1 MKINELNTP
10 VLPDTYE
17 ASMFLNQTIRAG
29 KYAIKIHNMID
40 NDQEME
46 SWVAKKLDLAS
57 SYISSVGHYLE
68 GQEMSEDAGEGHMAK
83 SQMYKIAK
91 YCLKISTLVKPGDDI
106 EAWVQTKMNRAVDM
120 LDAVYHYEDYQRLNP
135 YREQLEQNVL
145 QKHSQVIQK
154 NIDEILSKE
163 TPADD
168 IETKPGMLNILKKRV
183 QEVEK
188 KMCREKTEAISKE
201 GIQQGF
207 AVRYE
212 RDGKRLAQAYKNK
225 DDAKKRASE
234 LKNTT
239 GVKDIS
245 ITQHTFAFKED
256 EINEDPRAVG
266 KALANIKYGKEIADA
281 ILKGTDIGILKVK
294 ANAYLSSIDDTLEL
308 LNQMY
313 PSQYN
318 KNESALAERMP
329 AQIIKNKQKLAYM
342 SDRELANHLK
352 DKDETTLRQMAWRHG
367 YGKMSSHYWDR
378 VQRGL
383 ADTHDD
389 DVLDTEFDAQPRYR
403 GQRLDIGDSIEE
415 GLGDWMKKLAAAGII
430 VGAVAGMGSI
440 NNAIDNSVP
449 AIQAMNTAY
458 EMAVDAGNDELAKM
472 IKTDISDAKV
482 RLSSG
487 KDLNHIKYLQ
497 DKYSKF
503 MSTESVNE
511 YSMAKNNI
519 DLIKQKQD
527 KEAYQDKV
535 QTLQQIQN
543 DPNTNKDELLKKMLM
558 KRKEK
563 LATTGESKTVL
574 YTNRLVDMMGKK
586 LGETWTFAFKNS
598 LKS

>member
-163 TPADD
+163 TPAND

-245 ITQHTFAFKED
+245 ITQHTFAFKENDMLD
-256 EINEDPRAVG
+256 EG
-266 KALANIKYGKEIADA
+266 IK
-281 ILKGTDIGILKVK
+281 
-294 ANAYLSSIDDTLEL
+294 
-308 LNQMY
+308 
-313 PSQYN
+313 
-318 KNESALAERMP
+318 
-329 AQIIKNKQKLAYM
+329 
-342 SDRELANHLK
+342 
-352 DKDETTLRQMAWRHG
+352 
-367 YGKMSSHYWDR
+367 
-378 VQRGL
+378 
-383 ADTHDD
+383 
-389 DVLDTEFDAQPRYR
+389 
-403 GQRLDIGDSIEE
+403 
-415 GLGDWMKKLAAAGII
+415 DWMKKLAAAGII

-458 EMAVDAGNDELAKM
+458 EMAVDAGNDDLAKM

-511 YSMAKNNI
+511 YSMAKNKI

-543 DPNTNKDELLKKMLM
+543 DPNTNKDELLKKMLV

>member
-1 MKINELNTP
+1 
-10 VLPDTYE
+10 
-17 ASMFLNQTIRAG
+17 
-29 KYAIKIHNMID
+29 MID

-145 QKHSQVIQK
+145 QKHSHVIQK

-234 LKNTT
+234 LKNTA

-245 ITQHTFAFKED
+245 ITQHTFAFKENDMLD
-256 EINEDPRAVG
+256 EG
-266 KALANIKYGKEIADA
+266 IK
-281 ILKGTDIGILKVK
+281 
-294 ANAYLSSIDDTLEL
+294 
-308 LNQMY
+308 
-313 PSQYN
+313 
-318 KNESALAERMP
+318 
-329 AQIIKNKQKLAYM
+329 
-342 SDRELANHLK
+342 
-352 DKDETTLRQMAWRHG
+352 
-367 YGKMSSHYWDR
+367 
-378 VQRGL
+378 
-383 ADTHDD
+383 
-389 DVLDTEFDAQPRYR
+389 
-403 GQRLDIGDSIEE
+403 
-415 GLGDWMKKLAAAGII
+415 DWMKKLAAAGII

-458 EMAVDAGNDELAKM
+458 EMAIDAGNDELAKM

-503 MSTESVNE
+503 MNTESVNE
-511 YSMAKNNI
+511 YSMSKNKI

-527 KEAYQDKV
+527 KEAYQDKL

-543 DPNTNKDELLKKMLM
+543 DPNTSKDPELKKELM

-563 LATTGESKTVL
+563 LVTTGESKTVL

>member
-29 KYAIKIHNMID
+29 KYAIKIHDMID

-145 QKHSQVIQK
+145 QKHSHVIQK

-234 LKNTT
+234 LKNTA

-245 ITQHTFAFKED
+245 ITQHTFAFKENDMLD
-256 EINEDPRAVG
+256 EG
-266 KALANIKYGKEIADA
+266 IK
-281 ILKGTDIGILKVK
+281 
-294 ANAYLSSIDDTLEL
+294 
-308 LNQMY
+308 
-313 PSQYN
+313 
-318 KNESALAERMP
+318 
-329 AQIIKNKQKLAYM
+329 
-342 SDRELANHLK
+342 
-352 DKDETTLRQMAWRHG
+352 
-367 YGKMSSHYWDR
+367 
-378 VQRGL
+378 
-383 ADTHDD
+383 
-389 DVLDTEFDAQPRYR
+389 
-403 GQRLDIGDSIEE
+403 
-415 GLGDWMKKLAAAGII
+415 DWMKKLAAAGII

-458 EMAVDAGNDELAKM
+458 EMAIDAGNDELAKM

-511 YSMAKNNI
+511 YSMSKNKI

-527 KEAYQDKV
+527 KEAYQDKL

-543 DPNTNKDELLKKMLM
+543 DPNTSKDPELKKELM

-563 LATTGESKTVL
+563 LVTTGESKTVL

>member
-29 KYAIKIHNMID
+29 KYAIKIHDMID

-234 LKNTT
+234 LKNTA

-245 ITQHTFAFKED
+245 ITQHTFAFKENDMLD
-256 EINEDPRAVG
+256 EG
-266 KALANIKYGKEIADA
+266 IK
-281 ILKGTDIGILKVK
+281 
-294 ANAYLSSIDDTLEL
+294 
-308 LNQMY
+308 
-313 PSQYN
+313 
-318 KNESALAERMP
+318 
-329 AQIIKNKQKLAYM
+329 
-342 SDRELANHLK
+342 
-352 DKDETTLRQMAWRHG
+352 
-367 YGKMSSHYWDR
+367 
-378 VQRGL
+378 
-383 ADTHDD
+383 
-389 DVLDTEFDAQPRYR
+389 
-403 GQRLDIGDSIEE
+403 
-415 GLGDWMKKLAAAGII
+415 DWMKKLAAAGII

-458 EMAVDAGNDELAKM
+458 EMAIDAGNDELAKM

-503 MSTESVNE
+503 MNTESVNE
-511 YSMAKNNI
+511 YSMSKNKI

-527 KEAYQDKV
+527 KEAYQDKL

-543 DPNTNKDELLKKMLM
+543 DPNTSKDPELKKELM

-563 LATTGESKTVL
+563 LVTTGESKTVL

>member
-188 KMCREKTEAISKE
+188 KMCREKTETISKKDVDKFHTSLDKLVHKSFGASSDEKKNTKE

-212 RDGKRLAQAYKNK
+212 RDGKRLAQAYKTK

-234 LKNTT
+234 LKNTA

-256 EINEDPRAVG
+256 EINEDPRATG
-266 KALANIKYGKEIADA
+266 RALANLKYAKAMADG
-281 ILKGTDIGILKVK
+281 ILKGDDMVLLRPK
-294 ANAYLSSIDDTLEL
+294 AQAFLGSVDETIKLLDKMYAGPNNENAYLDEG
-308 LNQMY
+308 
-313 PSQYN
+313 
-318 KNESALAERMP
+318 
-329 AQIIKNKQKLAYM
+329 IK
-342 SDRELANHLK
+342 
-352 DKDETTLRQMAWRHG
+352 
-367 YGKMSSHYWDR
+367 
-378 VQRGL
+378 
-383 ADTHDD
+383 
-389 DVLDTEFDAQPRYR
+389 
-403 GQRLDIGDSIEE
+403 
-415 GLGDWMKKLAAAGII
+415 DWMKKLAAAGII

-458 EMAVDAGNDELAKM
+458 EMAIDAGNDELAKM

-503 MSTESVNE
+503 MNTESVNE
-511 YSMAKNNI
+511 YSMSKNKI

-527 KEAYQDKV
+527 KEAYQDKL

-543 DPNTNKDELLKKMLM
+543 DPNTSKDPELKKELM

-563 LATTGESKTVL
+563 LVTTGESKTVL

>member
-135 YREQLEQNVL
+135 YREQLDSNII
-145 QKHSQVIQK
+145 QKHSQIVQK
-154 NIDEILSKE
+154 NIDEILARE

-168 IETKPGMLNILKKRV
+168 TETKPGMLNILKKRV
-183 QEVEK
+183 HEVEK
-188 KMCREKTEAISKE
+188 KMCREKTETISKKDVDKFHTSLDKLVHKSFGASSDEKKTTKE

-212 RDGKRLAQAYKNK
+212 RDGKRLAQAYKTK

-234 LKNTT
+234 LKNMT

-245 ITQHTFAFKED
+245 ITQHTLNFKE
-256 EINEDPRAVG
+256 G
-266 KALANIKYGKEIADA
+266 
-281 ILKGTDIGILKVK
+281 
-294 ANAYLSSIDDTLEL
+294 
-308 LNQMY
+308 
-313 PSQYN
+313 
-318 KNESALAERMP
+318 
-329 AQIIKNKQKLAYM
+329 
-342 SDRELANHLK
+342 
-352 DKDETTLRQMAWRHG
+352 
-367 YGKMSSHYWDR
+367 
-378 VQRGL
+378 
-383 ADTHDD
+383 
-389 DVLDTEFDAQPRYR
+389 DVLD
-403 GQRLDIGDSIEE
+403 E
-415 GLGDWMKKLAAAGII
+415 GIKDWMKKLAAAGII

-458 EMAVDAGNDELAKM
+458 EMAVDSGNDELAKM
-472 IKTDISDAKV
+472 IKKDISGAKV

-503 MSTESVNE
+503 LNTESVNE
-511 YSMAKNNI
+511 YSMTKNTV

-527 KEAYQDKV
+527 KEAYQDKM

-543 DPNTNKDELLKKMLM
+543 NPHTNKDNLLKQVLM

-563 LATTGESKTVL
+563 LLRTGESKTVL

-586 LGETWTFAFKNS
+586 LGESWTHRFKNS

>member
-234 LKNTT
+234 LKNTA

-245 ITQHTFAFKED
+245 ITQHTFAFKENDMLD
-256 EINEDPRAVG
+256 EG
-266 KALANIKYGKEIADA
+266 IK
-281 ILKGTDIGILKVK
+281 
-294 ANAYLSSIDDTLEL
+294 
-308 LNQMY
+308 
-313 PSQYN
+313 
-318 KNESALAERMP
+318 
-329 AQIIKNKQKLAYM
+329 
-342 SDRELANHLK
+342 
-352 DKDETTLRQMAWRHG
+352 
-367 YGKMSSHYWDR
+367 
-378 VQRGL
+378 
-383 ADTHDD
+383 
-389 DVLDTEFDAQPRYR
+389 
-403 GQRLDIGDSIEE
+403 
-415 GLGDWMKKLAAAGII
+415 DWMKKLAAAGII

-458 EMAVDAGNDELAKM
+458 EMAIDAGNDELAKM

-543 DPNTNKDELLKKMLM
+543 DPNTSKDPELKKELM

>member
-234 LKNTT
+234 LKNTA

-245 ITQHTFAFKED
+245 ITQHTFAFKENDMLD
-256 EINEDPRAVG
+256 EG
-266 KALANIKYGKEIADA
+266 IK
-281 ILKGTDIGILKVK
+281 
-294 ANAYLSSIDDTLEL
+294 
-308 LNQMY
+308 
-313 PSQYN
+313 
-318 KNESALAERMP
+318 
-329 AQIIKNKQKLAYM
+329 
-342 SDRELANHLK
+342 
-352 DKDETTLRQMAWRHG
+352 
-367 YGKMSSHYWDR
+367 
-378 VQRGL
+378 
-383 ADTHDD
+383 
-389 DVLDTEFDAQPRYR
+389 
-403 GQRLDIGDSIEE
+403 
-415 GLGDWMKKLAAAGII
+415 DWMKKLAAAGII

-543 DPNTNKDELLKKMLM
+543 DPNTSKDPELKKELM

>member
-245 ITQHTFAFKED
+245 ITQHTFAFKENDMLD
-256 EINEDPRAVG
+256 EG
-266 KALANIKYGKEIADA
+266 IK
-281 ILKGTDIGILKVK
+281 
-294 ANAYLSSIDDTLEL
+294 
-308 LNQMY
+308 
-313 PSQYN
+313 
-318 KNESALAERMP
+318 
-329 AQIIKNKQKLAYM
+329 
-342 SDRELANHLK
+342 
-352 DKDETTLRQMAWRHG
+352 
-367 YGKMSSHYWDR
+367 
-378 VQRGL
+378 
-383 ADTHDD
+383 
-389 DVLDTEFDAQPRYR
+389 
-403 GQRLDIGDSIEE
+403 
-415 GLGDWMKKLAAAGII
+415 DWMKKLAAAGII

-543 DPNTNKDELLKKMLM
+543 DPNTSKDPELKKELM